1 MAAHPNLMMLTQ
13 HAHGLR
19 FLELLLVN
27 SGLCAA
33 LLLNSALRIEANAR
47 CGGSTI
53 IFFIPYPIPHPNL
66 SIPCSMCPLR
76 CRDLEWAAAHSPL
89 QVLLAEFVADSS
101 RQQQQQESNPSP
113 SPSSI
118 SASASAL
125 ASSSPSSECFGS
137 RPPQDGGGGPGSRVS
152 CAIYELLLSATSFW
166 KVRDGLGC

>member
-1 MAAHPNLMMLTQ
+1 MTAHPNLMMLTQ

-53 IFFIPYPIPHPNL
+53 PYPIPHPNL
-66 SIPCSMCPLR
+66 SIPCSMCLLR
-76 CRDLEWAAAHSPL
+76 CRELEWAAAHSPL
-89 QVLLAEFVADSS
+89 QLLLAEFVADSS
-101 RQQQQQESNPSP
+101 RQQQQQDSNP

-118 SASASAL
+118 SAPAL